1 MPHVFHHPP
10 TSFIWQLRLNQPFAD
25 PLIALL
31 IPPSHLFLR
40 DRKLCRTRSAHGGR
54 HRLSRKEG
62 AEHVGICGLS
72 MDAADGRFLRRAEWM
87 QFNRT
92 AGDPIAAE
100 RDEAGL
106 EDVREAERF
115 ED

>member
-1 MPHVFHHPP
+1 
-10 TSFIWQLRLNQPFAD
+10 
-25 PLIALL
+25 
-31 IPPSHLFLR
+31 
-40 DRKLCRTRSAHGGR
+40 
-54 HRLSRKEG
+54 
-62 AEHVGICGLS
+62 
-72 MDAADGRFLRRAEWM
+72 MDAADGRFLRRAEWT